1 MSLRFV
7 SPGAISCACEEVRAP
22 AFVAGWLLLMLGLL
36 AALMLLML
44 GLLAALM
51 GWPRTAGVILA
62 VCACCA
68 GVSIGALLVER
79 RFR

>member
-22 AFVAGWLLLMLGLL
+22 AFVAGWL
-36 AALMLLML
+36 LLML

>member
-7 SPGAISCACEEVRAP
+7 SPGAISCACEAVQAK
-22 AFVAGWLLLMLGLL
+22 ANIVGFVLWALGIAAALAGWVGE
-36 AALMLLML
+36 AALTLTLS
-44 GLLAALM
+44 AF
-51 GWPRTAGVILA
+51 
-62 VCACCA
+62 CA